1 MTDRPTPSTE
11 DHESRVADSFDALHR
26 QVDERL
32 DSSGR
37 EALSKIRA
45 AASSKDTA
53 ALKAHLDELRERHGW
68 LYTELAAH
76 PQIAVL
82 LDELALMGL

>member
-1 MTDRPTPSTE
+1 MPDPKPPE
-11 DHESRVADSFDALHR
+11 DHRARVADTFDSLHA
-26 QVDERL
+26 QVGTRL
-32 DSSGR
+32 DAAGR
-37 EALSKIRA
+37 EALSKIRS

-68 LYTELAAH
+68 LYNELAAH
-76 PQIAVL
+76 PKIAVL